1 MLGKTVED
9 IAALLAGAAGTD
21 VELTVV
27 SRGRAPRQATVTRQ
41 VLGQPS
47 AKQEQARPTSTV
59 STASDASFV
68 CVEGTWDDSLASLA
82 APEFATRAAERRAA
96 AARAWDDVRGEPC
109 GPDPR
114 ARDARLL
121 HWFADWARDLGA
133 GLVQLVPA
141 GKMPKCRQLP
151 PCHTHTQG

>member
-9 IAALLAGAAGTD
+9 IAALLAGAAGTE

-82 APEFATRAAERRAA
+82 APEFATRA
-96 AARAWDDVRGEPC
+96 WDDVRGEPR